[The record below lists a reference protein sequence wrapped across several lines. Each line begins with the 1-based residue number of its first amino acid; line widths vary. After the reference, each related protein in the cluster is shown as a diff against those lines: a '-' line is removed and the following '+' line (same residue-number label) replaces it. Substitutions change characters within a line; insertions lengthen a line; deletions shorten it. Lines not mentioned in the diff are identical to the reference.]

1 MAKSLGPR
9 ISPKSTSNVRNDE
22 IKKLGSCLKEKML
35 FGLMMVPLFLG
46 EYLKGIP
53 FLFTYKK
60 EKLNLIITMP
70 KSRLV
75 HQTLL

>member
-1 MAKSLGPR
+1 
-9 ISPKSTSNVRNDE
+9 
-22 IKKLGSCLKEKML
+22 
-35 FGLMMVPLFLG
+35 MMVPLFLG